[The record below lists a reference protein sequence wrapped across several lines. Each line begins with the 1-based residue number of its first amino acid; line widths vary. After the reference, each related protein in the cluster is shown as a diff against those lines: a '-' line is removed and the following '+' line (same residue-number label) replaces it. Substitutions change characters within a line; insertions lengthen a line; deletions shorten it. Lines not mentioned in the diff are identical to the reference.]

1 MDSVFDLLRPLNVC
15 LGLSA
20 YAAYRILHA
29 LYISPLRNVPGPF
42 WCRVSALPMLYYDLR
57 GQEPEFMQCNCQKYG
72 SIFVMEPTKV
82 GVCGQSECQTVL
94 SSHGFLKD
102 KQYARVK
109 FIEPNMFLTRSP
121 ELNRLRRRQ
130 IGGALQPRSLRS
142 MEPVVLGA
150 GVCQLMSK
158 WDTELALSG
167 EPIRVQYLSEFS
179 DMAFDVICSLG
190 FGLEHRSL
198 TTKDQKM
205 ATWVRKTTQL
215 MFVEIMIP
223 IKSHAIQTNCVEGTT
238 GKRK

>member
-42 WCRVSALPMLYYDLR
+42 WCRVSALPMLYYDLC
-57 GQEPEFMQCNCQKYG
+57 GQEPEFMQHNCQKYG

-158 WDTELALSG
+158 WDTELASSG
-167 EPIRVQYLSEFS
+167 EPIRV
-179 DMAFDVICSLG
+179 
-190 FGLEHRSL
+190 
-198 TTKDQKM
+198 
-205 ATWVRKTTQL
+205 
-215 MFVEIMIP
+215 
-223 IKSHAIQTNCVEGTT
+223 
-238 GKRK
+238 